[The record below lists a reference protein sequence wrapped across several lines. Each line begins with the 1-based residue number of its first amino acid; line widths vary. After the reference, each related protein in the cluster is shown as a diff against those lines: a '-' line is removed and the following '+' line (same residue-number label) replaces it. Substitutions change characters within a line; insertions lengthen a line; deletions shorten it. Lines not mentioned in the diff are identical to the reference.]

1 MPVVKNYT
9 ELPDWAEVKF
19 YEIINLKPNFS
30 SDVLKKCD
38 NEIVFIVSGTCI
50 IYYNTG
56 KKYLKAGGYY
66 EFNNET
72 KNYSIQTGNEYC
84 STVRIAGSW
93 SNECG
98 AKGVFVID
106 NSSMPKNIG
115 DATDHDK
122 IRKTD
127 FDNHFHD
134 CDEYWII
141 VNGSGKIATEG
152 KIFEIESGNCVVTK
166 AGMHHDFIDIY
177 ETVHGVYF
185 ETSLKGLKRE
195 GHLWNHTHSKGTAEN
210 EL

>member
-19 YEIINLKPNFS
+19 YEIINLKPNFII
-30 SDVLKKCD
+30 DIHNKYNKEV
-38 NEIVFIVSGTCI
+38 VFIVSGVSTI
-50 IYYNTG
+50 ISNFEM
-56 KKYLKAGGYY
+56 KYLKAGSYH
-66 EFNNET
+66 EFNSGI
-72 KNYSIQTGNEYC
+72 KKYSIQTGNEYC
-84 STVRIAGSW
+84 LIVRITGNW

-98 AKGVFVID
+98 TKGVFVIE
-106 NSSMPKNIG
+106 NSALPKNIG
-115 DATDHDK
+115 DASEYDE

-141 VNGSGKIATEG
+141 VNGSGKISTEG
-152 KIFEIESGNCVVTK
+152 KLFEIESGNCVVTQ
-166 AGMHHDFIDIY
+166 AGIHHDFIDIY
-177 ETVHGVYF
+177 KTVHGVYF